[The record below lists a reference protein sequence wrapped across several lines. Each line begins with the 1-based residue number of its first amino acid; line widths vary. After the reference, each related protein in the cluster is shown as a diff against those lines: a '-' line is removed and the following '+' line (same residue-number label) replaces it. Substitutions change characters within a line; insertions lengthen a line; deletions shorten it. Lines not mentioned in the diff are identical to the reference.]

1 MMYNDTRAGMGLSTH
16 PEGEPHPCAG
26 YEHSRP
32 ILHFSGR
39 KERNMEEVIQI
50 VTNLVSNVGF
60 PIACVVA
67 MFYMQNKEREAH
79 KAESAAWVEALNR
92 NTDVMQKV
100 LEKLGV

>member
-1 MMYNDTRAGMGLSTH
+1 MRLSTH

-32 ILHFSGR
+32 LIYPGGR
-39 KERNMEEVIQI
+39 KGLQMEEIVQI

-79 KAESAAWVEALNR
+79 KAESEAWVEALNR
-92 NTDVMQKV
+92 NTAVMQKV
-100 LEKLGV
+100 LDKLEV